1 MPYIRL
7 YSQPLSLPSKRSIAQ
22 KLISITERTFHL
34 RPEECGNINVQFL
47 PPASRD
53 LRDLDESRLES
64 NETAD
69 VLVEVSDRYLTPEKI
84 TAFVE
89 ASAPMLTSSVLT
101 TESRRFARMLG
112 LEAETC
118 LQIAFEFKVSGA
130 AYRNAD
136 GWSGDVMPERKAA

>member
-47 PPASRD
+47 PTPSHEVDDVSEDNFGEA
-53 LRDLDESRLES
+53 
-64 NETAD
+64 AD
-69 VLVEVSDRYLTPEKI
+69 VFVEVSDRYLTPEKI

-89 ASAPMLTSSVLT
+89 ASAPMLSSSVLT
-101 TESRRFARMLG
+101 GESRRFARMLG
-112 LEAETC
+112 LEADKC
-118 LQIAFEFKVSGA
+118 LEIAFQFKASGA

-136 GWSGDVMPERKAA
+136 RASGEFMPERKAA